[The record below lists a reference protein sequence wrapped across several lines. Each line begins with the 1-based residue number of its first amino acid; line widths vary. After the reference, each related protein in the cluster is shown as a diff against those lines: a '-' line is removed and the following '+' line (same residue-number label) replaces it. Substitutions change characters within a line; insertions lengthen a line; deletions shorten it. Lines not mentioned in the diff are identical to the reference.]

1 MLIRH
6 LVERQNVDPAGCVR
20 DPRAIRHGLIVG
32 RRVAALAGPIDPATH
47 LNRDF
52 PGHRADV
59 CIVVE
64 AFVIGAPVVLAGDG
78 FATARVPP
86 AALAPLGPVD
96 LAARR
101 RAWAAVARRG
111 GSGRG

>member
-1 MLIRH
+1 M
-6 LVERQNVDPAGCVR
+6 
-20 DPRAIRHGLIVG
+20 
-32 RRVAALAGPIDPATH
+32 
-47 LNRDF
+47 
-52 PGHRADV
+52 
-59 CIVVE
+59 VE

>member
-32 RRVAALAGPIDPATH
+32 RRVA
-47 LNRDF
+47 
-52 PGHRADV
+52 HRADV